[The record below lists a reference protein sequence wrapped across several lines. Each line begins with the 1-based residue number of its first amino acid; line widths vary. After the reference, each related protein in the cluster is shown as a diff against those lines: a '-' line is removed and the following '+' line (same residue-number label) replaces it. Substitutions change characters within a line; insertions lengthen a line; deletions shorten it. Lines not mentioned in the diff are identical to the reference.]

1 MKLTIKAKRNIGLI
15 ALTVAVIVAVIL
27 VVVLVNKYVDDKDL
41 AKGAVGQTISTDQ
54 LSLEVVSLK
63 NTLTEFG
70 EKKASEGKCFMLAE
84 VEVKAKKAFTLV
96 SDKFSLTDGKAVNAS
111 ADGYEF
117 LDGKVKLQAGE
128 EKIFYLLFEV
138 QAGRVESFYLYGY
151 SCRVDMGGS
160 VTNLFS

>member
-70 EKKASEGKCFMLAE
+70 GKKASEGKCFMLAE
-84 VEVKAKKAFTLV
+84 VEVKAKKSV
-96 SDKFSLTDGKAVNAS
+96 
-111 ADGYEF
+111 
-117 LDGKVKLQAGE
+117 
-128 EKIFYLLFEV
+128 
-138 QAGRVESFYLYGY
+138 Y
-151 SCRVDMGGS
+151 SRIR
-160 VTNLFS
+160 